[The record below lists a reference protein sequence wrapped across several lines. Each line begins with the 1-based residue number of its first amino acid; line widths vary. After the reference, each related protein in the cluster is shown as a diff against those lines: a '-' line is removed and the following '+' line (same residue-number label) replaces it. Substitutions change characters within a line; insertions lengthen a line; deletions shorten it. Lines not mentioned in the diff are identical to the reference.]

1 MVFGI
6 MCNKD
11 NSINGP
17 LRMNKFATFFSGY
30 MGSAPVIAAALPI
43 PITAGKIIPT
53 YAEYTG
59 FLTTYTSMFCFM
71 AVALIFY
78 RRHRIGMYLMP
89 EWWEKE
95 SRIIG
100 RFIISW
106 LPLILIGVTLICI
119 VIYHSTLTLTLNSFT
134 DAKGVS
140 TKEILSKNSP
150 RLFEYHIQVLLIL
163 SYLGIFISSTV
174 AFALMAVRE
183 YMQNV
188 LNLNEY
194 DLVIRTRD
202 PFHDNET
209 NSVNHRAEED

>member
-1 MVFGI
+1 
-6 MCNKD
+6 MCNKE
-11 NSINGP
+11 NSIDGP
-17 LRMNKFATFFSGY
+17 QRMIKFAKFFSGY
-30 MGSAPVIAAALPI
+30 MGAAPVIAAALPI

-59 FLTTYTSMFCFM
+59 FLTTYTSMFCFI
-71 AVALIFY
+71 AVALVFY

-89 EWWEKE
+89 EWWENE

-106 LPLILIGVTLICI
+106 LPLILVGVTLICI
-119 VIYHSTLTLTLNSFT
+119 ATYHSTLTFTLNSFT
-134 DAKGVS
+134 DAKALS

-150 RLFEYHIQVLLIL
+150 RLFEYHIQALLIL

-188 LNLNEY
+188 LKLNEY

-202 PFHDNET
+202 PFPDNET
-209 NSVNHRAEED
+209 NSANHRVEED